1 MTSPPSRELL
11 FSQLCLFSAGHTGL
25 LTVLHPGCHLPLEVL
40 PSHWTAGSP
49 GAGRFASYFSSPH
62 ARHLLVLV
70 KAHLIGMNEFI
81 ASGPCT
87 QRKFKSF
94 DYIINHALN
103 FSLLP
108 VLPIS
113 VNMPSQTPRSHLG
126 VILLLLLIIHSFI
139 HLFTHSVFYS
149 FCNYKRKNVI
159 SAYMAVRPCARG
171 WGQKMMN

>member
-1 MTSPPSRELL
+1 M
-11 FSQLCLFSAGHTGL
+11 
-25 LTVLHPGCHLPLEVL
+25 
-40 PSHWTAGSP
+40 
-49 GAGRFASYFSSPH
+49 GRFASYFSSPH

-108 VLPIS
+108 VLPNA
-113 VNMPSQTPRSHLG
+113 VNMPSQTPGSHLG
-126 VILLLLLIIHSFI
+126 VTLLLLLIIHSFI
-139 HLFTHSVFYS
+139 HLFTQSSIPSVIT
-149 FCNYKRKNVI
+149 KE
-159 SAYMAVRPCARG
+159 
-171 WGQKMMN
+171 KM